1 MNGAG
6 LRFVAIADEAGVRAC
21 HGLMQQLRP
30 QLTSADEWLA
40 RWRCQRE
47 EGYRLLARYDG
58 EAPVA
63 LAGYRVQH
71 NLVHGRFL
79 YVDDLVTDARQRS
92 GGHGAA
98 LLARLKQ
105 EGMELGCAKLVLD
118 TGLGNALGQRFY
130 FRQGMLSSAMRFNLP
145 LTA

>member
-1 MNGAG
+1 MNTPQ
-6 LRFVAIADEAGVRAC
+6 LPMVAVTDEAAVRGC
-21 HGLMQQLRP
+21 HTLMQQLRP
-30 QLTSADEWLA
+30 QLTSADEWVA
-40 RWRCQRE
+40 RWQCQRE

-58 EAPVA
+58 AIPVA

-79 YVDDLVTDARQRS
+79 YVDDLVTDSARRS

-98 LLARLKQ
+98 LLDRLKQ
-105 EGMELGCAKLVLD
+105 EAVALGCGKLVLD
-118 TGLGNALGQRFY
+118 TPLSNALGQRFY
-130 FRQGMLSSAMRFNLP
+130 FRQGMLSSALRFNFP

>member
-1 MNGAG
+1 MNGPG
-6 LRFVAIADEAGVRAC
+6 LRFVAITDEAGVRAC
-21 HGLMQQLRP
+21 HALMQQLRP
-30 QLTSADEWLA
+30 QLTSADEWVA
-40 RWRCQRE
+40 RWRCQRD

-58 EAPVA
+58 DTPVA

-79 YVDDLVTDARQRS
+79 YVDDLVTDARVRS

-98 LLARLKQ
+98 VLAQLKQ
-105 EGMELGCAKLVLD
+105 AALELGCAKLVLD

-130 FRQGMLSSAMRFNLP
+130 FRQGLLSSAMRFFVP
-145 LTA
+145 ITA